1 MGRFTDFFRH
11 GGRVAWGLIL
21 AVFAIFALSTVLLA
35 DTAKV
40 RFKRDITRMVF
51 NDNLDLLE
59 DVKRRVGESS
69 DSLEATLAGSATVSP
84 NQPYIVVSIEERRL
98 WYKQGNQTL
107 YTTQVATGSGKS
119 LVKEGGHETYK
130 FETPRGRLV
139 VERKDVDPVWVPPDW
154 HYIEQA
160 RKRGLGLLRLN
171 RGQTIPAPDGSIV
184 TVVGN
189 DVVKRTPEGREIPLE
204 ATDGREIVIG
214 GNIVVPP
221 FGTNQRQYKGVL
233 GTHRLYLGDGYGL
246 HGTNQPQ
253 TIGQA
258 VSHGCVRLRNEDIE
272 TLYRMVPLGTP
283 VYIY

>member
-1 MGRFTDFFRH
+1 MSRFVNFFRH
-11 GGRVAWGLIL
+11 GGGVAWGLIL
-21 AVFAIFALSTVLLA
+21 GVFAVFAGSTVLLA

-40 RFKRDITRMVF
+40 RFARDITRMVF

-59 DVKRRVGESS
+59 DVKKRVGETT
-69 DSLEATLAGSATVSP
+69 DSLQAALASSTTLP
-84 NQPYIVVSIEERRL
+84 PDQPYLVVSIEERRL
-98 WYKQGNQTL
+98 WYKKGNEVL
-107 YTTQVATGSGKS
+107 FTTQVATGSGKS
-119 LVKEGGHETYK
+119 LVKEGGHDTWK

-160 RKRGLGLLRLN
+160 RKRGLGLIRLN
-171 RGQTIPAPDGSIV
+171 RGQTIPAPDGIV
-184 TVVGN
+184 TVSGS
-189 DVVKRTPEGREIPLE
+189 DVVKRTPDGREIPLE
-204 ATDGREIVIG
+204 ATDGREIVVG
-214 GNIVVPP
+214 GNIVIPP

-246 HGTNQPQ
+246 HGTNQPH

-272 TLYRMVPLGTP
+272 TLFRMVPLRTP